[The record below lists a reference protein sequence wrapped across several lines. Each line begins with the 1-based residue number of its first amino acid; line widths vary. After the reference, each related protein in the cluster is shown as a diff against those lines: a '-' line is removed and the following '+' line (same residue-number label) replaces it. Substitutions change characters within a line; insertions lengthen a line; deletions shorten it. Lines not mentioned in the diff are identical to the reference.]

1 MNIFQI
7 SEEFYRLMSKLEEQD
22 GVLTPDDIANLEIN
36 EKNISDKL
44 HAYKHI
50 KDRIKSDTELIKD
63 QKKSLDAHIEIM
75 KNFDKRINKYLLE
88 GVNIFGSDSK
98 TGSGKSIKYPD
109 LTVFTKSMPRLV
121 FENEEYFINRFN
133 DDVNNIIN
141 DESTEDN
148 TIKRDIRNA
157 TFVDISVTIN
167 CNPGNLIKLFNSLK
181 KEQIL
186 ESFDCKMTTSISKSE
201 LLNFIK
207 NQGYGNLNKDEYDS
221 LVEGVTVNNEADIV
235 VMR

>member
-1 MNIFQI
+1 MNIIQL
-7 SEEFYRLMSKLEEQD
+7 SEEFYKLLSKIEEQE
-22 GVLTPDDIANLEIN
+22 GELTPEDIANLEIN
-36 EKNISDKL
+36 EQNVSDKL
-44 HAYKHI
+44 HAYKHF
-50 KDRIKSDTELIKD
+50 KDRIKFDTELLKE
-63 QKKSLDAHIEIM
+63 QKKSLDVHIKSMETF
-75 KNFDKRINKYLLE
+75 NKRINKYLLFA
-88 GVNIFGSDSK
+88 VDTFGSSSK
-98 TGSGKSIKYPD
+98 TSAGKSIKYPD

-133 DDVNNIIN
+133 DDVNYIIN
-141 DESTEDN
+141 NESTEDN
-148 TIKRDIRNA
+148 TIKRDIKNA

-167 CNPGNLIKLFNSLK
+167 CNPSNLIKLFNILK

-186 ESFDCKMTTSISKSE
+186 ESFDCKTATSISKSE

-207 NQGYGNLNKDEYDS
+207 NQGYNILDKEEYDS